1 LDRLPQ
7 HRGIAV
13 VLHDIGRA
21 AIAQAEAR
29 RLLTESHDDE
39 ARQREAAERQ
49 AIELDYQ
56 RRAQP
61 SGGIP
66 ARLIPEDV
74 LPAAAML
81 QAARDDRPPRVIPL
95 QEAWTNSG
103 ELTYHSF
110 HGLSD
115 EEGVMTVPDPLA
127 ADGQVSYDPVS
138 QSLLVKVK
146 AGSHAGL
153 LWRQGH
159 RALFEAEEAG
169 RYASASGACSWAP

>member
-1 LDRLPQ
+1 VVIVGAVPADLVLLSALERDLAAPSVGGWTAYLNS
-7 HRGIAV
+7 RGIAV

-21 AIAQAEAR
+21 AIAQADAR

-61 SGGIP
+61 SGRIP
-66 ARLIPEDV
+66 ARLIPEGA

-95 QEAWTNSG
+95 QHALANSG
-103 ELTYHSF
+103 ELVF
-110 HGLSD
+110 HTLAEHDAD
-115 EEGVMTVPDPLA
+115 EE
-127 ADGQVSYDPVS
+127 
-138 QSLLVKVK
+138 
-146 AGSHAGL
+146 
-153 LWRQGH
+153 
-159 RALFEAEEAG
+159 
-169 RYASASGACSWAP
+169 